1 MKNFQNSKK
10 TGFLKKIFI
19 KLCRILGF
27 EIIDQNTFEIVTID
41 KKINDEVTIYWE
53 EQNTNK
59 RNKLL
64 NIINDSF
71 LN

>member
-41 KKINDEVTIYWE
+41 KKINDE
-53 EQNTNK
+53 QQ
-59 RNKLL
+59 LL
-64 NIINDSF
+64 AKTLLIF
-71 LN
+71 P

>member
-27 EIIDQNTFEIVTID
+27 EIIYQNTFEIVQSI
-41 KKINDEVTIYWE
+41 KKSMM
-53 EQNTNK
+53 K
-59 RNKLL
+59 
-64 NIINDSF
+64 
-71 LN
+71 